1 MRLFIRSS
9 QADIEDISSFESGPE
24 ASGAVVFW
32 CDVVGLRCCM
42 PQYSNQFSLANRAR
56 VHFHADTD
64 FSQMYA
70 ARKSCER
77 KPRVLSACKQL

>member
-9 QADIEDISSFESGPE
+9 QADTEEISSFESGSD

-32 CDVVGLRCCM
+32 CDVVGLRCYM
-42 PQYSNQFSLANRAR
+42 AQYSNQFSLADRAR
-56 VHFHADTD
+56 GHFHAESD

-70 ARKSCER
+70 ARKSCGL
-77 KPRVLSACKQL
+77 KSRVLSACKQL